1 MRQSSYLYNS
11 LMEILIQ
18 LERDMRKKTTKIP
31 LYSIFL
37 YHLTENK
44 GRVIGNVKKKS
55 RSIVCCGLYPF
66 LQSCDSIC

>member
-44 GRVIGNVKKKS
+44 GRVIGNVKKKIKINS
-55 RSIVCCGLYPF
+55 LLRFISFSSVM
-66 LQSCDSIC
+66 